1 MTILLFIKKHYKQ
14 ILILITI
21 ILLLV
26 SGIIINNMS
35 HKISKLKDDY
45 ERMTL
50 NLNNSEFIIS
60 QYKDKN
66 GKLVYENSVL
76 MLTKDELNDYN
87 NQLVEQIKDLKIKL
101 KNVMAISNIQYV
113 YEYCVDTIP
122 VYYQAH
128 YYVINYDTTGLILNT
143 KLNTITNKLEGT
155 KISVTDSLIMVWEYQ
170 TKGWWIF
177 KRKTGLKLKFQSS
190 NPFLE
195 LKGMQNYYLI
205 NFKKKENIWY

>member
-1 MTILLFIKKHYKQ
+1 MISILNFIKKHYKQ

-35 HKISKLKDDY
+35 HKISDLKNDY
-45 ERMTL
+45 DRMSD
-50 NLNNSEFIIS
+50 NLNNSSFIIT

-66 GKLVYENSVL
+66 DKSVYENSVL

-87 NQLVEQIKDLKIKL
+87 KQLTNEIKNLKIKL

-122 VYYQAH
+122 VYYQAP
-128 YYVINYDTTGLILNT
+128 YYVINYDTTFLILNT

-155 KISVTDSLIMVWEYQ
+155 KISVTDSLIMA
-170 TKGWWIF
+170 GI
-177 KRKTGLKLKFQSS
+177 S
-190 NPFLE
+190 
-195 LKGMQNYYLI
+195 
-205 NFKKKENIWY
+205 